1 MTVWSKNGD
10 DYNHNGD
17 SAGDGEA
24 EAGEEGAYVAMLEG
38 RDNSKRR
45 PSLLRRSGSRAG
57 SVRRDC
63 ATKVGRGWS
72 TASYRWSS
80 IMGAEAEGLAAFMSS
95 SLTDV
100 EMLEGDTTTKCDK

>member
-1 MTVWSKNGD
+1 MMATVPEMARRKQERKE
-10 DYNHNGD
+10 HM
-17 SAGDGEA
+17 
-24 EAGEEGAYVAMLEG
+24 AMLEG
-38 RDNSKRR
+38 RDNSKRW

-80 IMGAEAEGLAAFMSS
+80 IMGAEAEGLAASMSS
-95 SLTDV
+95 SLTDI
-100 EMLEGDTTTKCDK
+100 EMLEDDTTTKCDDGTDDLARG